1 MLRDIAKFDKTEVEG
16 VILWNRL
23 LVYATLFGY
32 AKRVSKVMK
41 VQDIHLED
49 VYKRQPLL
57 YDSF

>member
-41 VQDIHLED
+41 VQDIHLE
-49 VYKRQPLL
+49 LSL
-57 YDSF
+57 IHI